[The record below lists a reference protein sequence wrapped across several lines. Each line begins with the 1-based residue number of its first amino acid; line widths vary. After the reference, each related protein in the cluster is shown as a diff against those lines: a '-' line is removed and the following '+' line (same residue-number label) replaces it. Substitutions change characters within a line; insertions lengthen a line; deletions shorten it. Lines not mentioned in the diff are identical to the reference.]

1 MIHCSF
7 NPIPAFD
14 VGNSEGLAG
23 NNRQRTS
30 SASCPA
36 KCVGIKMR
44 WGMIGLWHFPFSPVA
59 GSLCDLTAA
68 GDRRYFRACATPNVF
83 SNGLTKPVPACVSGS
98 IRGRA
103 RAARRSP
110 GISSSRSIEETA
122 VWAAAFKP
130 NMAYFEAMGIEGIRL
145 LEDLLAAMP
154 EDVPV
159 ILDAKRSDI
168 GETQKYYAQG
178 YFGGW
183 NVDAVTLNPFLGYD
197 SIEPFLDWEGKGIY
211 LLAVTSNA
219 GSADFQRQKLAD
231 GRSVFELV
239 TALGERAKA
248 EGRKTDVG
256 YVVGL
261 TNAADVLEKIPDA
274 PLLVPGLGA
283 QGGDLA
289 SLAAAA
295 RSAPDVINVSRG
307 ILYAGDERG
316 FGERAQDWAEKIA
329 AAYGK

>member
-1 MIHCSF
+1 MTF
-7 NPIPAFD
+7 AAR
-14 VGNSEGLAG
+14 LQ
-23 NNRQRTS
+23 QRIDQTGS
-30 SASCPA
+30 RL
-36 KCVGIKMR
+36 CVGLDPR
-44 WGMIGLWHFPFSPVA
+44 PGDG
-59 GSLCDLTAA
+59 GTAA
-68 GDRRYFRACATPNVF
+68 V
-83 SNGLTKPVPACVSGS
+83 GS
-98 IRGRA
+98 FLNQV
-103 RAARRSP
+103 
-110 GISSSRSIEETA
+110 IEETA
-122 VWAAAFKP
+122 EWAVAYKP

-145 LEDLLAAMP
+145 LENLLAAMP
-154 EDVPV
+154 SNIPV

-197 SIEPFLDWEGKGIY
+197 SIEPFLDWPGKGIY

-231 GRSVFELV
+231 GRAVFELV

-248 EGRKTDVG
+248 EARATDVG

-261 TNAADVLEKIPDA
+261 TNAADVLEKMPDA

-289 SLAAAA
+289 ALAAVG
-295 RSAPDVINVSRG
+295 RTAPDVINVSRG
-307 ILYAGDERG
+307 ILYADDERN
-316 FGERAQDWAEKIA
+316 FATRAQEWAEKIA
-329 AAYGK
+329 VAYLQR

>member
-1 MIHCSF
+1 MRYAERLKLRI
-7 NPIPAFD
+7 
-14 VGNSEGLAG
+14 
-23 NNRQRTS
+23 
-30 SASCPA
+30 A
-36 KCVGIKMR
+36 KTGSRLCVGLDPR
-44 WGMIGLWHFPFSPVA
+44 P
-59 GSLCDLTAA
+59 
-68 GDRRYFRACATPNVF
+68 GDGGA
-83 SNGLTKPVPACVSGS
+83 S
-98 IRGRA
+98 
-103 RAARRSP
+103 AAREFLKQV
-110 GISSSRSIEETA
+110 IEETSE
-122 VWAAAFKP
+122 WAAAYKP

-145 LEDLLAAMP
+145 LEDLLAGMP

-197 SIEPFLDWEGKGIY
+197 SIEPFLDWPGKGIY
-211 LLAVTSNA
+211 LLAVTSNP

-239 TALGERAKA
+239 TALGERAKD
-248 EGRKTDVG
+248 EGRATDVG

-289 SLAAAA
+289 SLAAAS

-307 ILYAGDERG
+307 ILYAEDGRG
-316 FGERAQDWAEKIA
+316 FGERAQDWAGKIA
-329 AAYGK
+329 TEYGK

>member
-1 MIHCSF
+1 MSYAERLQHRIEKTGSR
-7 NPIPAFD
+7 
-14 VGNSEGLAG
+14 L
-23 NNRQRTS
+23 
-30 SASCPA
+30 
-36 KCVGIKMR
+36 CVGLDPR
-44 WGMIGLWHFPFSPVA
+44 P
-59 GSLCDLTAA
+59 
-68 GDRRYFRACATPNVF
+68 GDGGA
-83 SNGLTKPVPACVSGS
+83 S
-98 IRGRA
+98 
-103 RAARRSP
+103 AARDFLKQVV
-110 GISSSRSIEETA
+110 EETA
-122 VWAAAFKP
+122 PWAAVYKP

-145 LEDLLAAMP
+145 LENLLGEMP
-154 EDVPV
+154 DDVPV

-178 YFGGW
+178 YFAGW

-211 LLAVTSNA
+211 LLAVTSNP

-239 TALGERAKA
+239 TALGDRAKA
-248 EGRKTDVG
+248 EKRATDVG

-289 SLAAAA
+289 SLAAAG

-307 ILYAGDERG
+307 ILYAGDDRG
-316 FGERAQDWAEKIA
+316 FGERARDWAERIA
-329 AAYGK
+329 AAYAK

>member
-1 MIHCSF
+1 MSY
-7 NPIPAFD
+7 A
-14 VGNSEGLAG
+14 ERLQ
-23 NNRQRTS
+23 QRIEKTGS
-30 SASCPA
+30 RL
-36 KCVGIKMR
+36 CVGLDPR
-44 WGMIGLWHFPFSPVA
+44 P
-59 GSLCDLTAA
+59 
-68 GDRRYFRACATPNVF
+68 GDGGASF
-83 SNGLTKPVPACVSGS
+83 
-98 IRGRA
+98 A
-103 RAARRSP
+103 RNFLRQV
-110 GISSSRSIEETA
+110 IEETA
-122 VWAAAFKP
+122 PWAAAFKP

-145 LEDLLAAMP
+145 LEELLGTIP
-154 EDVPV
+154 DGIPV

-211 LLAVTSNA
+211 LLALTSNA
-219 GSADFQRQKLAD
+219 GSADFQQQKLAD

-239 TALGERAKA
+239 TALGERAKQ

-256 YVVGL
+256 YVFGL
-261 TNAADVLEKIPDA
+261 TNAGGLLERMPDA

-289 SLAAAA
+289 SLASAG

-307 ILYAGDERG
+307 ILYAADDRG
-316 FGERAQDWAEKIA
+316 FSSRAQDWAEKIA
-329 AAYGK
+329 SAYAG

>member
-1 MIHCSF
+1 MLSVDPPSNHRYVHAMRFADRLQQRI
-7 NPIPAFD
+7 
-14 VGNSEGLAG
+14 
-23 NNRQRTS
+23 NRTGSRL
-30 SASCPA
+30 
-36 KCVGIKMR
+36 CVGLDPR
-44 WGMIGLWHFPFSPVA
+44 PGDGGAAFARNF
-59 GSLCDLTAA
+59 LTQ
-68 GDRRYFRACATPNVF
+68 V
-83 SNGLTKPVPACVSGS
+83 
-98 IRGRA
+98 
-103 RAARRSP
+103 
-110 GISSSRSIEETA
+110 IEETA

-145 LEDLLAAMP
+145 LEDLLAEIP
-154 EDVPV
+154 QDVPV

-178 YFGGW
+178 YFAGW

-211 LLAVTSNA
+211 LLAVTSNP

-239 TALGERAKA
+239 TALGERALA
-248 EGRKTDVG
+248 EKRATDVG

-261 TNAADVLEKIPDA
+261 TNAAEVLEKIPDA

-289 SLAAAA
+289 TLAAAG
-295 RSAPDVINVSRG
+295 RTAPDVINVSRG
-307 ILYAGDERG
+307 ILYAADDCG
-316 FGERAQDWAEKIA
+316 FSARAREWAEKIA